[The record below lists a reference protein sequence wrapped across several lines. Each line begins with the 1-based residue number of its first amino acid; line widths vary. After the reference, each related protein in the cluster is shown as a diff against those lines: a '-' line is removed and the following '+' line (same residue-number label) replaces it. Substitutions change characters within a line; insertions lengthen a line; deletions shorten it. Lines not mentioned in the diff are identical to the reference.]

1 MKSVVMCVAIVMAF
15 ATASLAQEAPRT
27 LAVVG
32 EGSAEAAPDMAVIS
46 LGVTHTDAS
55 AKAAMDRVSADA
67 SALLSTLSGMGVE
80 PRDVQ
85 TDQLSISPLW
95 NNDEGARDITGF
107 VARNSLSVRV
117 RNIGA
122 LGAVLDAALSAGS
135 NDFNGLRFQLQDS
148 TDAKA
153 EARAA
158 AVADAIARATQ
169 LAEAAGVTLGPI
181 QTITEQGDS
190 GMRPE
195 MFAAARASDMPV
207 APGELSL
214 SARVSVTFD
223 LIP

>member
-1 MKSVVMCVAIVMAF
+1 MKSVVMCAALVLAL

-27 LAVVG
+27 LSVVG
-32 EGSAEAAPDMAVIS
+32 EGQAEAAPDMAVIS

-67 SALLSTLSGMGVE
+67 SALLTTLSGMGVE

-95 NNDEGARDITGF
+95 NNDDGARDITGF
-107 VARNSLSVRV
+107 VARNSVSVRV
-117 RNIGA
+117 RNIAG
-122 LGAVLDAALSAGS
+122 LGAVLDAALTAGS

-148 TDAKA
+148 AEAEA

-158 AVADAIARATQ
+158 AVRDAIARATQ

-195 MFAAARASDMPV
+195 MFATARASDMPI

-214 SARVSVTFD
+214 SARVAVTFD

>member
-1 MKSVVMCVAIVMAF
+1 MKSVVMCAAFVMAL

-27 LAVVG
+27 LSVVG
-32 EGSAEAAPDMAVIS
+32 EGQAEAAPDMAVIS

-67 SALLSTLSGMGVE
+67 SALLTTLSGMGVE

-95 NNDEGARDITGF
+95 NNDDGARDITGF
-107 VARNSLSVRV
+107 VARNSVSVRV
-117 RNIGA
+117 RNIAG
-122 LGAVLDAALSAGS
+122 LGAVLDAALTAGS

-148 TDAKA
+148 AEAEA

-158 AVADAIARATQ
+158 AVRDAIARATQ

-195 MFAAARASDMPV
+195 MFATARASDMPI

-214 SARVSVTFD
+214 SARVAVTFD